1 MNMPDIPLAFGTNWV
16 TNFVINF
23 VINFVTGRSR
33 IGFIPQT
40 GLLLVLLILSA
51 CDRPD
56 TSTQTINLKLY
67 QNWQLQPGDTIAG
80 YLVIAGLGD
89 ISIELNGKSV
99 YAPFDGQ
106 TQQDQRQCLIFS
118 SPSVPA
124 YLFRLCG
131 ISNPRLGGCNQ
142 GDVLGTG
149 TVLHVATL
157 RKQPDGTWAIV
168 ESSKPMIE
176 RILTKS

>member
-1 MNMPDIPLAFGTNWV
+1 MPDIPSVFGTNLV
-16 TNFVINF
+16 VNFVA
-23 VINFVTGRSR
+23 GRSQM
-33 IGFIPQT
+33 GFAQQT
-40 GLLLVLLILSA
+40 GLLLALLMLVMVGA

-56 TSTQTINLKLY
+56 PSNPTINLKLY
-67 QNWQLQPGDTIAG
+67 QNWQLQPGDKIAG
-80 YLVIAGLGD
+80 YEVIAGLGD

-106 TQQDQRQCLIFS
+106 TQQDQRHCLIFS

-131 ISNPRLGGCNQ
+131 ISNPRLGRCNQ
-142 GDVLGTG
+142 GDSLGSG
-149 TVLHVATL
+149 TVLHFATL

-168 ESSKPMIE
+168 EPSKPMIE